1 MSDVGNRVK
10 KPVNTAFLILLYVF
24 LSPVVPI
31 SIRYLTFSM
40 HNVVQNCL
48 RMGAGSVTLLVI
60 SLVLFPR
67 DLAAVLRSRRTV
79 AYLAVLSVSW
89 VATMLLYVEGVGRTS
104 AAMGGLIGVVGIPL
118 AVVLSS
124 LLYHDERDVARDPRF
139 AIGMIVAVAGTV
151 GATLTAPGARVAYSL
166 GVLLILASVI
176 LYSLSLLLLKHV
188 LRTTHPFAAATVS
201 SLLVVPQFLLLAA
214 VSGRLGDIAEAPL
227 VALIVGLAS
236 GALGLFL
243 GVGLNYVLV
252 QRIGVSRVSV
262 LSLASPALTAAM
274 AYLVIDDRM
283 SPGQAVCGAVV
294 LFGCWLTFRP
304 GIAQGDG

>member
-1 MSDVGNRVK
+1 MKR
-10 KPVNTAFLILLYVF
+10 PANTVSLVFLYVV
-24 LSPVVPI
+24 LSPVIPI
-31 SIRYLTFSM
+31 SVRYLTFSM

-67 DLAAVLRSRRTV
+67 DLLAVLRSRRTV

-89 VATMLLYVEGVGRTS
+89 LATMLLYVEGVARTS
-104 AAMGGLIGVVGIPL
+104 AAMGGLINVVGIPL

-151 GATLTAPGARVAYSL
+151 GTTLTAPGARVAYSL

-176 LYSLSLLLLKHV
+176 VYSLSLLLLKHV

-201 SLLVVPQFLLLAA
+201 SLMVVPQFWLLAA
-214 VSGRLGDIAEAPL
+214 VSGRVADIAEAPL
-227 VALIVGLAS
+227 AAIIVALAS

-262 LSLASPALTAAM
+262 LSLASPALTAGL
-274 AYLVIDDRM
+274 AYLLIDDRM
-283 SPGQAVCGAVV
+283 SVGQVVFGLVV
-294 LFGCWLTFRP
+294 LAGCSLTFLRR
-304 GIAQGDG
+304 GTREAR